1 MNIITL
7 ENISKN
13 YSDKILLNNV
23 SLGINDGDKIGLIG
37 INGAGKSTFLKVVSG
52 REEFF
57 DGNIVKGKNVR
68 IEYLDQNPLFDEDAT
83 VLEQIFKG
91 DTKEMKL
98 LKRYEELLDKINSC
112 NGENFD
118 SLNNELLKV
127 QSEIDSLSL
136 WDMES
141 EAKTILNKL
150 GIKNYS
156 EKVGNLSGGQ
166 KKRIALACSLI
177 TPCDLLILDE
187 PTNHLDSDSIE
198 WLEEFL
204 NSRKGALLMI
214 THDRYFLDRVTN
226 RIIELDRGNLY
237 TYPGNYTAFLEKKIE
252 RIEVEQS
259 QEEKK
264 NALIRN
270 ELKWV
275 RRGAKARTTK
285 QKARLQRFDEL
296 VSEESIKRQEDV
308 EISFVGSRL
317 GKKVVELY
325 DISKSFGNKVI
336 IKDFNYIFLRN
347 DRIGIIGE
355 NGAGKTTL
363 VNILRNK
370 LPIDSGK
377 IEIGDT
383 VKIGCFAQDNSNMDP
398 KLRVIDYVKEG
409 GEYIPVE
416 DGTKIMASTMCE
428 RFLFDSTMQYTPIE
442 KLSGGERRRLH
453 LLRVLMESPNFL
465 ILDEPTNDLDIETLK
480 ILEDFLDKFM
490 GVIIVVSHD
499 RYFLDRIC
507 TKIFSYEG
515 NGYIK
520 EYNGNYSDF
529 LISKE
534 IEKIKSVESNDK
546 SGNEFAADKG
556 KGVKEKTKD
565 NKPKFTFKEQKEYET
580 IDEDIAKLEEKI
592 NSLEKEMAKNASNYG
607 KLNELMHEKEEVQSE
622 LDNKY
627 ERWEYLN
634 EIAEAIEEF
643 KNNN

>member
-7 ENISKN
+7 ENINKS
-13 YSDKILLNNV
+13 YSEKVLLNNV

-57 DGNIVKGKNVR
+57 EGNIIKGKNVR
-68 IEYLDQNPLFDEDAT
+68 IEYLDQNPDFDFEAT
-83 VLEQIFKG
+83 VLEQVFKG
-91 DTKEMKL
+91 DTKEMQL
-98 LKRYEELLDKINSC
+98 LRKYEDLLERINSC
-112 NGENFD
+112 SLEEFEN
-118 SLNNELLKV
+118 LNKELLKL
-127 QSEIDSLSL
+127 QEQIDSLSL
-136 WDMES
+136 WDLES
-141 EAKTILNKL
+141 EAKTILTKL
-150 GIKNYS
+150 GIKNFHD
-156 EKVGNLSGGQ
+156 KVGNLSGGQ

-204 NSRKGALLMI
+204 NGRKGALLMI

-252 RIEVEQS
+252 RLETEQV
-259 QEEKK
+259 QEDKR

-296 VSEESIKRQEDV
+296 VSTETIRRQGDV
-308 EISFVGSRL
+308 DISFVGTRL

-325 DISKSFGNKVI
+325 DVCKAFGDKTL
-336 IKDFNYIFLRN
+336 IKDFNYIFLRE
-347 DRIGIIGE
+347 DRVGVVGE

-363 VNILRNK
+363 VNLLRGK
-370 LPIDSGK
+370 LPLDSGT

-383 VKIGCFAQDNSNMDP
+383 VKIGCFAQDNTNMDP

-416 DGTKIMASTMCE
+416 DGTKITASTMCE

-480 ILEDFLDKFM
+480 ILEDFLDKFL
-490 GVIIVVSHD
+490 GIVIVVSHD

-507 TKIFSYEG
+507 NKIFSYEG
-515 NGYIK
+515 NGLIK

-529 LISKE
+529 LIANELEKIQEDVSGTENRNKDDKSKGSKE
-534 IEKIKSVESNDK
+534 RS
-546 SGNEFAADKG
+546 
-556 KGVKEKTKD
+556 KD
-565 NKPKFTFKEQKEYET
+565 NKPKFTFKEQKEFET
-580 IDEDIAKLEEKI
+580 IDEDISKLEEKI
-592 NSLEKEMAKNASNYG
+592 EALDKEMAKNSSNYG
-607 KLNELMHEKEEVQSE
+607 KLNELIKEKEAAEKE
-622 LDNKY
+622 LEEKY

-634 EIAEAIEEF
+634 EIAAAIEEY
-643 KNNN
+643 KANN

>member
-7 ENISKN
+7 ENINKS
-13 YSDKILLNNV
+13 YSEKVLLNNV

-37 INGAGKSTFLKVVSG
+37 INGAGKSTFLKVISG
-52 REEFF
+52 HEEFF
-57 DGNIVKGKNVR
+57 EGNVTKGKTIR
-68 IEYLDQNPLFDEDAT
+68 IEYLDQNPIFDLNAT
-83 VLEQIFKG
+83 VLEQVFKG
-91 DTKEMKL
+91 DTKEIKL
-98 LKRYEELLDKINSC
+98 LKKYEESIDKINAC
-112 NGENFD
+112 KPEDFELLNKELIKLQEQID
-118 SLNNELLKV
+118 SLN
-127 QSEIDSLSL
+127 L
-136 WDMES
+136 WDLES
-141 EAKTILNKL
+141 DAKTILNKL
-150 GIKNYS
+150 GIKDYQ
-156 EKVGNLSGGQ
+156 ETVGNLSGGQ

-198 WLEEFL
+198 WLEDFL
-204 NSRKGALLMI
+204 NARKGALLMI

-226 RIIELDRGNLY
+226 RIIELDRGNMY
-237 TYPGNYTAFLEKKIE
+237 SYQGNYTSFLEKKIE
-252 RIEVEQS
+252 RLETEQV
-259 QEEKK
+259 QEDKL
-264 NALIRN
+264 NALIKN

-296 VSEESIKRQEDV
+296 VNIETIKRQDDID
-308 EISFVGSRL
+308 ISLIGSRL

-325 DISKSFGNKVI
+325 DVCKSFGERTL
-336 IKDFNYIFLRN
+336 IKDFNYIFLRD
-347 DRIGIIGE
+347 DRVGIIGE

-363 VNILRNK
+363 VNLLRGK
-370 LPIDSGK
+370 LPLDSGT

-383 VKIGCFAQDNSNMDP
+383 VKIGCFAQDNTNMNP

-416 DGTKIMASTMCE
+416 DGTKISASSMCE
-428 RFLFDSTMQYTPIE
+428 RFLFDSLMQYTPIE

-490 GVIIVVSHD
+490 GVVIVVSHD

-507 TKIFSYEG
+507 NKIFSYEG
-515 NGYIK
+515 NGLIK
-520 EYNGNYSDF
+520 EYNGNFSDF

-534 IEKIKSVESNDK
+534 IEKSQQEIKTTEDK
-546 SGNEFAADKG
+546 SKEEKG
-556 KGVKEKTKD
+556 KATKERTKD
-565 NKPKFTFKEQKEYET
+565 NKPKFSFKEQKEFEI
-580 IDEDIAKLEEKI
+580 IDEDISNLEEKI
-592 NSLEKEMAKNASNYG
+592 ESLEKDMTKNSSNYG
-607 KLNELMHEKEEVQSE
+607 KLNELMKEKELSQKE
-622 LDNKY
+622 LEHKY

-634 EIAEAIEEF
+634 EIAEAIEEY
-643 KNNN
+643 KTNN

>member
-7 ENISKN
+7 ERISKS
-13 YSDKILLNNV
+13 YSDKILLNDI
-23 SLGINDGDKIGLIG
+23 SLGINEGDKVGLIG
-37 INGAGKSTFLKVVSG
+37 LNGAGKSTFLKIISG

-57 DGNIVKGKNVR
+57 EGNITKGKNVR
-68 IEYLDQNPLFDEDAT
+68 IEYLDQNPIFDIDAT
-83 VLEQIFKG
+83 VLEQVFKG
-91 DTKEMKL
+91 DTKEMNL
-98 LKRYEELLDKINSC
+98 LKKYEELLEKINNC
-112 NGENFD
+112 EVDKFE
-118 SLNNELLKV
+118 SLNNELIKV
-127 QSEIDSLSL
+127 QSQIDSLNL
-136 WDMES
+136 WDIES
-141 EAKTILNKL
+141 DAKTILTKL

-156 EKVGNLSGGQ
+156 DKVGNLSGGQ
-166 KKRIALACSLI
+166 KKRIALACALI

-204 NSRKGALLMI
+204 NMRKGALLMI

-237 TYPGNYTAFLEKKIE
+237 SYPGNYTAFLEKKIE
-252 RIEVEQS
+252 RLETEQV

-275 RRGAKARTTK
+275 RRGAKARSTK
-285 QKARLQRFDEL
+285 QKARLQRFDDL
-296 VSEESIKRQEDV
+296 VNTESIRRQEDV
-308 EISFVGSRL
+308 DISFVGSRL

-325 DISKSFGNKVI
+325 DVCKSFGDRTL
-336 IKDFNYIFLRN
+336 IKDFSYIFLRS
-347 DRIGIIGE
+347 DRVGIIGE

-363 VNILRNK
+363 VNLLRGIVP
-370 LPIDSGK
+370 LDSGK

-383 VKIGCFAQDNSNMDP
+383 VKVGCFSQDNSNMDP

-416 DGTKIMASTMCE
+416 DGTKITASTMCE
-428 RFLFDSTMQYTPIE
+428 RFLFDSIMQYTPIE

-480 ILEDFLDKFM
+480 ILEDFLDKFL
-490 GVIIVVSHD
+490 GVVIVVSHD

-507 TKIFSYEG
+507 SKIFSYEG
-515 NGYIK
+515 NGLIK

-534 IEKIKSVESNDK
+534 LEKASSQSNNEKNTSESKDDK
-546 SGNEFAADKG
+546 SKFL
-556 KGVKEKTKD
+556 KEKTKE

-580 IDEDIAKLEEKI
+580 IDENIAKLEEKLKNI
-592 NSLEKEMAKNASNYG
+592 EEDMSKNSSNYG
-607 KLNELMHEKEEVQSE
+607 KLNELMKEKEQVQNE
-622 LDNKY
+622 LDTKY

-634 EIAEAIEEF
+634 EIAEAIEEY
-643 KNNN
+643 KGSN

>member
-7 ENISKN
+7 ENINKS
-13 YSDKILLNNV
+13 YSEKILLNNV

-37 INGAGKSTFLKVVSG
+37 INGAGKSTLLKIVGG

-57 DGNIVKGKNVR
+57 NGNITKGRNVR
-68 IEYLDQNPLFDEDAT
+68 IEYLSQNPPFDGEST

-91 DTKEMKL
+91 DTKEMKIL
-98 LKRYEELLDKINSC
+98 MEYEELLNKINSC
-112 NGENFD
+112 NPEEFD
-118 SLNNELLKV
+118 FLNNRLIKLQE
-127 QSEIDSLSL
+127 QIDSLSL
-136 WDMES
+136 WDLES
-141 EAKTILNKL
+141 DAKTILTKL
-150 GIKNYS
+150 GITNYN

-166 KKRIALACSLI
+166 KKRIALACALI

-237 TYPGNYTAFLEKKIE
+237 SYPGNYTAFLEKKIE
-252 RIEVEQS
+252 RLETEQV

-275 RRGAKARTTK
+275 RRGAKARSTK

-296 VSEESIKRQEDV
+296 VNDETIKIQDDV
-308 EISFVGSRL
+308 DISFVGSRL

-325 DISKSFGNKVI
+325 DINKSFGEKVL
-336 IKDFNYIFLRN
+336 IKDFNYIFLRD
-347 DRIGIIGE
+347 DRVGIVGE

-363 VNILRNK
+363 VNLLRGNIP
-370 LPIDSGK
+370 LDSGT

-383 VKIGCFAQDNSNMDP
+383 VKIGCFAQDNTNMDP
-398 KLRVIDYVKEG
+398 NLRVIDYVKEG

-416 DGTKIMASTMCE
+416 DGTKISASSMCE

-490 GVIIVVSHD
+490 GVVIVVSHD

-507 TKIFSYEG
+507 NKIFSYEG
-515 NGYIK
+515 NGLIK

-534 IEKIKSVESNDK
+534 IEKAKLESTKIDDKFKEDK
-546 SGNEFAADKG
+546 SKG
-556 KGVKEKTKD
+556 AKDKTKD
-565 NKPKFTFKEQKEYET
+565 NRPKFTFKEQKEFDT
-580 IDEDIAKLEEKI
+580 IDEEISKLEEKI
-592 NSLEKEMAKNASNYG
+592 ETLDKDMAKNSSNYG
-607 KLNELMHEKEEVQSE
+607 KLNELMKEKEAVQE
-622 LDNKY
+622 ALDQKY

-634 EIAEAIEEF
+634 EIAEAIEAY
-643 KNNN
+643 KANN